1 MFFTKIR
8 PVFGFQDQELGP
20 GALVRSRSRSLP
32 PMMDPMT
39 PPTHHPLNNTKA
51 EAWSASFPY
60 VGRNGVLTQ
69 AKAIVWAACGFDWRA
84 WMTAWESE
92 VRSENDSEEEETY
105 LEGEASDEQRRHGH
119 V

>member
-1 MFFTKIR
+1 
-8 PVFGFQDQELGP
+8 
-20 GALVRSRSRSLP
+20 
-32 PMMDPMT
+32 MMDPMT

>member
-1 MFFTKIR
+1 M
-8 PVFGFQDQELGP
+8 
-20 GALVRSRSRSLP
+20 
-32 PMMDPMT
+32 
-39 PPTHHPLNNTKA
+39 
-51 EAWSASFPY
+51 
-60 VGRNGVLTQ
+60 LTQ